1 MTSPV
6 SASLSETP
14 LLHVDMDAFYAS
26 VAVRDR
32 PELIGLPVIVG
43 GGTRGVV
50 LSATYPARACGV
62 HSAMPMTRA
71 RRLCPQA
78 VVIGPDFERYSAV
91 SAAVM
96 ETFHS
101 ITPLVQALSLDE
113 AFLDVSGARRR
124 LGSPREIAEQL
135 RARIVDEQGIT
146 CSVGVAATTSVA
158 KLASRQAKPDGVVEV
173 RPEEVTTFL
182 HPLPVNALW
191 GVGDKTADQL
201 RRLGLMTV
209 GDVAHTPI
217 AILRRALGPAMGAQL
232 EVLAWGGDQH
242 TVTPRHSIDEPE
254 RSIGSEE
261 TFRRDTDD
269 PVLIRRELLRLST
282 KIGGRL
288 RAASLAGRTVTL
300 KLRFADFST
309 ITRSRT
315 LRDPTDLAAEIY
327 TVAAEIYAA
336 LRLERA
342 RMRLVG
348 VRVENLL
355 DAHAMTRQLVL
366 GARERGWP
374 EAERAVD
381 RATDRFGSA
390 VVCPASL
397 LTTRR
402 P

>member
-1 MTSPV
+1 
-6 SASLSETP
+6 
-14 LLHVDMDAFYAS
+14 
-26 VAVRDR
+26 
-32 PELIGLPVIVG
+32 
-43 GGTRGVV
+43 
-50 LSATYPARACGV
+50 
-62 HSAMPMTRA
+62 
-71 RRLCPQA
+71 
-78 VVIGPDFERYSAV
+78 
-91 SAAVM
+91 
-96 ETFHS
+96 
-101 ITPLVQALSLDE
+101 
-113 AFLDVSGARRR
+113 
-124 LGSPREIAEQL
+124 
-135 RARIVDEQGIT
+135 
-146 CSVGVAATTSVA
+146 
-158 KLASRQAKPDGVVEV
+158 
-173 RPEEVTTFL
+173 
-182 HPLPVNALW
+182 
-191 GVGDKTADQL
+191 
-201 RRLGLMTV
+201 
-209 GDVAHTPI
+209 
-217 AILRRALGPAMGAQL
+217 MGAQL

-282 KIGGRL
+282 KVGGRL